1 MSEQRHNAKRPVRES
16 AAERATITRQLA
28 SFVADTRIR
37 DIPPDAL
44 RRARDA
50 LIDTLG
56 VGLAGSREPGAKIAR
71 QYAQELGARPQA
83 SVWGT
88 PLATSPAE
96 AAFANGISAH
106 ALDFDDSMPTLRGH
120 PSAPLIAAALAVG
133 EVTGAS
139 GRSVLAAYVLGI
151 EIGGKL
157 GRGLGAG
164 HYMRGWHTT
173 STVGTFTATAIAA
186 RLWRLDAGALQR
198 AWGIAASQVS
208 GLVRN
213 FGTMTKPFHAGRA
226 ARCGVLSAWLAK
238 RGQTADNAIFD
249 GKNNVFETYGANGAP
264 LAGIAGRLGEPW
276 EIVEPGN
283 WVKRWPCCY
292 AGHRAIGGLF
302 ELLERHQ
309 IRTDEIKAIAA
320 GFPPGS
326 DTALISTNPQT
337 GLEGKFSVEYALA
350 AAALDRKLTLE
361 SFTDAMVQRA
371 ALRRLM
377 SRVRRY
383 RVEDG
388 KVHGLDTFTDV
399 EIETARGR
407 FSMRVERTPGSPGW
421 PLTAAARTEK
431 FMDCAARIL
440 GARGAEKLL
449 GLAQRC
455 ERLPDIGQLLKAT
468 VPATAR

>member
-1 MSEQRHNAKRPVRES
+1 MLTQ
-16 AAERATITRQLA
+16 QLA
-28 SFVADTRIR
+28 SFVVDT
-37 DIPPDAL
+37 DIKTIPAAVMQG
-44 RRARDA
+44 ARDA

-56 VGLAGSREPGAKIAR
+56 VGLAGTLEPVSEIAIRLVRET
-71 QYAQELGARPQA
+71 GARRQ
-83 SVWGT
+83 STIWGT
-88 PLATSPAE
+88 QLATSPAE
-96 AAFANGISAH
+96 AAYTNGIFAH
-106 ALDFDDSMPTLRGH
+106 ALDFDDSHPHVRGH
-120 PSAPLIAAALAVG
+120 ASAPMTATALAVG

-139 GRSVLAAYVLGI
+139 GAAVLAAYALGL
-151 EIGGKL
+151 EVAGKL
-157 GRGLGAG
+157 GRAMGHG
-164 HYMRGWHTT
+164 HYLHGWHST
-173 STVGTFTATAIAA
+173 STIGTFSSAA
-186 RLWRLDAGALQR
+186 VAGRLWGLNAAAMRTAF
-198 AWGIAASQVS
+198 GIAASQVS

-213 FGTMTKPFHAGRA
+213 FGTMTKPFHSGRA
-226 ARCGVLSAWLAK
+226 ARAGVMAAWLAK
-238 RGQTADNAIFD
+238 NGHTADEAIFD

-371 ALRRLM
+371 ALRKLM

-440 GARGAEKLL
+440 GARGARQLL